1 MKLCVN
7 LPMKCIDSTLLQL
20 DYFLEGEGPKKK
32 KKDESS
38 SQFGMV
44 QYMVIPFA
52 ILQSGESEGS
62 DLFISW
68 ASSAREH

>member
-1 MKLCVN
+1 MKLCIN

-20 DYFLEGEGPKKK
+20 DFLAGEGA

-52 ILQSGESEGS
+52 ILQSSESEGS